1 MAKKASIL
9 HNKTWNMF
17 GGVHCYWWRSVYV
30 LAKVRL
36 YRKKSDSHL
45 IITRVSN
52 KLQIFSSEFI
62 GITNGIIFVFFKE
75 NKTKVQIFPPIKED
89 PTTTTTSTT
98 TMDCG
103 FQRYHPLRAA
113 RSMMVCQFF
122 YDLS

>member
-36 YRKKSDSHL
+36 HRKISDSHL

-52 KLQIFSSEFI
+52 KLQIFSSEFSLY
-62 GITNGIIFVFFKE
+62 ITNGLIFVFSK
-75 NKTKVQIFPPIKED
+75 KLKHKSKFPPNKRRPYYYYYHHNGLWFSKIP
-89 PTTTTTSTT
+89 PTASRKIH
-98 TMDCG
+98 DG
-103 FQRYHPLRAA
+103 VSILLRP
-113 RSMMVCQFF
+113 
-122 YDLS
+122 